1 MKYSPWQRLRCKRED
16 EASKWPNTHIE
27 EINMQN
33 LTSHS
38 LRRTL
43 GFGNKRPRKGGLVVF
58 GKQRQPRS
66 LSNLLR
72 IYGDNLW
79 LFLMI
84 TKDTRHLTRTT
95 FRTHPL
101 FKFNSQ
107 PHGKQKLPVF
117 SLRNPN
123 PITVK
128 HTNLLRGNE
137 RKRGRERDMEL
148 RTKVSIRWRRWLVF
162 VESSE
167 QQVFV
172 CWCFSKRLYRNA
184 LLERFSF
191 WNANVKR
198 RLHLFVIS

>member
-1 MKYSPWQRLRCKRED
+1 MIYSPWQRLRCKRED

-58 GKQRQPRS
+58 GKQQQPRS

-79 LFLMI
+79 SFLMI

-101 FKFNSQ
+101 FQFNSQ

-123 PITVK
+123 PITVI

-137 RKRGRERDMEL
+137 RKRERIGAKDKSINQVEAMVSVCRVL
-148 RTKVSIRWRRWLVF
+148 RTTSVCLLVL
-162 VESSE
+162 VEE
-167 QQVFV
+167 IV
-172 CWCFSKRLYRNA
+172 
-184 LLERFSF
+184 
-191 WNANVKR
+191 
-198 RLHLFVIS
+198 

>member
-16 EASKWPNTHIE
+16 EASKWANTHIE

-79 LFLMI
+79 SFLMI
-84 TKDTRHLTRTT
+84 TKDTKHLTRTT

-101 FKFNSQ
+101 FQFNSQ
-107 PHGKQKLPVF
+107 PHDKQKLPVF

-137 RKRGRERDMEL
+137 RKRGRVRE
-148 RTKVSIRWRRWLVF
+148 KWS
-162 VESSE
+162 
-167 QQVFV
+167 QVQKYQ
-172 CWCFSKRLYRNA
+172 SGGGDG
-184 LLERFSF
+184 
-191 WNANVKR
+191 
-198 RLHLFVIS
+198 

>member
-1 MKYSPWQRLRCKRED
+1 MNYSPWQRLRCKRED
-16 EASKWPNTHIE
+16 EASKWANTHIE

-79 LFLMI
+79 SFLMI

-123 PITVK
+123 PIAVK

-137 RKRGRERDMEL
+137 RERE
-148 RTKVSIRWRRWLVF
+148 KWS
-162 VESSE
+162 
-167 QQVFV
+167 
-172 CWCFSKRLYRNA
+172 
-184 LLERFSF
+184 
-191 WNANVKR
+191 
-198 RLHLFVIS
+198 